1 MNNLSKRNIIK
12 ISLITFLW
20 LAVINT
26 GLIMRADTLVRLS
39 ITHTIWTGEPE
50 VQLDTNH
57 KPLTRMDNKI
67 GIIGR
72 DGKRY
77 YTYEVGQSLLM
88 LPGDW
93 LGTTIH
99 QLIPRIPEELS
110 RRFVVNWLIFLPINI
125 AVVISAYYLLIK
137 LEFSEKIAT
146 ISSITWL
153 LTTTVLNYAQNHQQ
167 NNQVLLFVILT
178 YIAIFNYLKNNK
190 IINIYLSGVALGCA
204 FLVRTT
210 SIIHIATTLLFLFGI
225 LLYKRKSWPA
235 ILQSLA
241 ISILGAIPV
250 MLINQYF
257 NFQRFGKFWTLRVID
272 IDTINTDPFLEGLPK
287 LADNYPMINHPSV
300 GILGV
305 LFSPAKSIFIY
316 DPLLLPCL
324 MLTVY
329 VWKTLSPYLRG
340 YILTALLNLI
350 LFTLATSR
358 FDFWHGDSAWGARY
372 QVTSIHL
379 LLIPLIALL
388 IQYLLSNFHWR
399 RWLIITALIIAFI
412 IQIASV
418 SLSSNTEVSNLGM
431 IFFAPPKT
439 HQEFRLGSR
448 FRNIT
453 CLLTS
458 SWCIESSNSPK
469 ATPLIQRVDLFP
481 FFFTDK
487 RNLILV
493 PWLVLVIFTLVMT
506 WQFYKTA

>member
-1 MNNLSKRNIIK
+1 MNNSSKRNIIK

-20 LAVINT
+20 MAVINT
-26 GLIMRADTLVRLS
+26 GLVSGDTLYRLRM
-39 ITHTIWTGEPE
+39 THAIWTGEPE
-50 VQLDTNH
+50 IQLNNY
-57 KPLTRMDNKI
+57 KPVSRLDGNI
-67 GIIGR
+67 GMLWR

-77 YTYEVGQSLLM
+77 YGYEVGQSLLM

-110 RRFVVNWLIFLPINI
+110 RRFVVNWLIFVPINI
-125 AVVISAYYLLIK
+125 AVVISAYYFLIK

-153 LTTTVLNYAQNHQQ
+153 LTTTVLNYAQNNQQ
-167 NNQVLLFVILT
+167 NNQVLLFVILA

-225 LLYKRKSWPA
+225 LLYKRKSWLT

-241 ISILGAIPV
+241 ISILGAIPI

-257 NFQRFGKFWTLRVID
+257 NFQRFGQFWTLRSID
-272 IDTINTDPFLEGLPK
+272 IDAINTDPLLEGFPK
-287 LADNYPMINHPSV
+287 LPDNYPMINHPSV

-324 MLTVY
+324 ILTVY

-358 FDFWHGDSAWGARY
+358 LDFWHGDSAWGARY

-399 RWLIITALIIAFI
+399 RWLIITLLIIAFI

-418 SLSSNTEVSNLGM
+418 SLSSNTEVSSVDM
-431 IFFAPPKT
+431 IFFATAKT

-458 SWCIESSNSPK
+458 SWCMEKSNSPEAK
-469 ATPLIQRVDLFP
+469 PLIQRVTFFP
-481 FFFTDK
+481 FFFTGK
-487 RNLILV
+487 RNLILG

-506 WQFYKTA
+506 WQFYKSA

>member
-1 MNNLSKRNIIK
+1 MNNSSKRNIIK

-20 LAVINT
+20 MAVINT
-26 GLIMRADTLVRLS
+26 GLVSGDTLARLS
-39 ITHTIWTGEPE
+39 ITHAIWTGEPE
-50 VQLDTNH
+50 IQLDTNY
-57 KPLTRMDNKI
+57 KPYSRLDNTI
-67 GIIGR
+67 GSLSR

-77 YTYEVGQSLLM
+77 YAYEVGQPLLM

-110 RRFVVNWLIFLPINI
+110 RRFVVNWLIFVPINI
-125 AVVISAYYLLIK
+125 AVVISAYYFLIK

-153 LTTTVLNYAQNHQQ
+153 LTTTVLNYAQNNQQ

-241 ISILGAIPV
+241 ISILGAIPI

-257 NFQRFGKFWTLRVID
+257 NFQRFGQFWTLRAID
-272 IDTINTDPFLEGLPK
+272 IDTMNTDPFLEGLPK
-287 LADNYPMINHPSV
+287 LPDNYPMINHPSV

-324 MLTVY
+324 ILTVY

-358 FDFWHGDSAWGARY
+358 LDFWHGDSAWGARY

-399 RWLIITALIIAFI
+399 RSLIITLLIIAFI

-418 SLSSNTEVSNLGM
+418 SLSSTTEVGK
-431 IFFAPPKT
+431 IFFATPKT
-439 HQEFRLGSR
+439 HQQFRLGSR

-458 SWCIESSNSPK
+458 SWCMERSNSPEAK
-469 ATPLIQRVDLFP
+469 PLIQRVTFFP

>member
-1 MNNLSKRNIIK
+1 MNNSSKRNIIK

-20 LAVINT
+20 MAVINT
-26 GLIMRADTLVRLS
+26 GLVSGDTLARLS
-39 ITHTIWTGEPE
+39 ITHAIWTGEPE
-50 VQLDTNH
+50 IQLDTNY
-57 KPLTRMDNKI
+57 KPYSRLDNTI
-67 GIIGR
+67 GSLSR

-77 YTYEVGQSLLM
+77 YAYEVGQPLLM

-153 LTTTVLNYAQNHQQ
+153 LTTTVLNYAQNNQQ
-167 NNQVLLFVILT
+167 NNQVLLFVILA

-225 LLYKRKSWPA
+225 LLYKRKSWLT
-235 ILQSLA
+235 ILESLA
-241 ISILGAIPV
+241 ISIVVAIPI

-257 NFQRFGKFWTLRVID
+257 NFQRFGQFWALRAID

-287 LADNYPMINHPSV
+287 LPDNYPMINHPSV

-329 VWKTLSPYLRG
+329 V
-340 YILTALLNLI
+340 
-350 LFTLATSR
+350 
-358 FDFWHGDSAWGARY
+358 
-372 QVTSIHL
+372 
-379 LLIPLIALL
+379 
-388 IQYLLSNFHWR
+388 
-399 RWLIITALIIAFI
+399 
-412 IQIASV
+412 
-418 SLSSNTEVSNLGM
+418 
-431 IFFAPPKT
+431 
-439 HQEFRLGSR
+439 
-448 FRNIT
+448 
-453 CLLTS
+453 
-458 SWCIESSNSPK
+458 
-469 ATPLIQRVDLFP
+469 
-481 FFFTDK
+481 
-487 RNLILV
+487 
-493 PWLVLVIFTLVMT
+493 
-506 WQFYKTA
+506 